1 MKRRALH
8 DSGFGFAMP
17 GSGSGG
23 SGILRS
29 AWVALLL
36 ALFLVVPGQVAQ
48 AAGPAMGIQL
58 VQSGFVDNDG
68 SGTVTQGDQLDFT
81 TTVTNTGTVP
91 LTNVHVTD
99 SFNTTGVTC
108 SSMAVGTTC
117 ILNSSHIVTAADVA
131 AGSVTDT
138 ATATSNELPPQSS
151 GGGSSTGGGSASL
164 VAVLTSNTDPD
175 GSGTVTAGDVLTYTF
190 TATNTGATGLTGV
203 VVATTGSAVAF
214 SPNSATCLTLGPGTS
229 CVLTSTYTVTAA
241 DATNG
246 QIVASADVIASEIT
260 TPITTTLVTP
270 VFTVAP
276 PALTIAS
283 GNNQVL
289 PINTQ
294 SAPLVVHLTNKGLP
308 VANATINWNATNAVL
323 ASPTSK
329 TNASGDA
336 SNTVILHQAGA
347 ASVSASSAAPAAGPV
362 TFALNGG
369 LASLPGLTPSEIE
382 VANALDHACPALA
395 AVGTLTVAAQD
406 LLAQC
411 QALASAAAS
420 NPDQVANALNQMLPH
435 DALLQTN
442 ASILVAG
449 AQFDNIKARLA
460 ALRSGSG
467 GDHFGGLA
475 FSSPE
480 GVLPLGKLGET
491 ALGFDDKPADKN
503 DHDKSSEV
511 GGGFDRWGFFASG
524 TFGDGSANARSAT
537 PGYGFRSGGITAG
550 VDYRVNDHMIFGVS
564 AGYASYSSNVD
575 VVGGGLDTRGWS
587 LSAYSSFFRQDN
599 WYVDGV
605 LTWGHNNYDIN
616 RRIVYALT
624 TTTGTD
630 SVNQTATSSSSG
642 TTLAGALTLGRD
654 FSKGPWSFGPY
665 LRGTWTRTDFGSYQE
680 NLVSSQSGSGLGLS
694 VQSRSTKDVSSVL
707 GAKVNYASSQ
717 SWGVMMPHAEIE
729 WEHDFEN
736 NPDSITAHFL
746 QDPTATPFQLGGDSI
761 DTDFFRLGLGLSFQ
775 FAHGRSGFIYYEK
788 TLGLTGITQNSIAVG
803 FRMEF

>member
-1 MKRRALH
+1 MRRHALH
-8 DSGFGFAMP
+8 GSGFGIAVF
-17 GSGSGG
+17 GSGSDG
-23 SGILRS
+23 SGILR
-29 AWVALLL
+29 ATWVVFLL
-36 ALFLVVPGQVAQ
+36 ALSLLAPAQ
-48 AAGPAMGIQL
+48 SAHAGAAMGIQL
-58 VQSGFVDNDG
+58 VQSGFSDNDA
-68 SGTVTQGDQLDFT
+68 SGTVTLGDQLDFT
-81 TTVTNTGTVP
+81 TTVTNTGTVA

-99 SFNTTGVTC
+99 SFDSTGVTC

-117 ILNSSHIVTAADVA
+117 TLTSSHIVSAADVS
-131 AGSVTDT
+131 AGSITDT

-164 VAVLTSNTDPD
+164 TAVLTSNADAD

-190 TATNTGATGLTGV
+190 TATNTGAAGLSNV

-214 SPNSATCLTLGPGTS
+214 SPNSAPCLTVGPGAS
-229 CVLTSTYTVTAA
+229 CTLTSTYTVTAA

-246 QIVASADVIASEIT
+246 QVDASADVVATEIP
-260 TPITTTLVTP
+260 TPITTNLVTP
-270 VFTVAP
+270 VFSVAP
-276 PALTIAS
+276 PALTITS

-289 PINTQ
+289 PINVQ
-294 SAPLVVHLTNKGLP
+294 SAPLVVHLTNRGQP
-308 VANATINWNATNAVL
+308 VANATINWSATNAVL
-323 ASPTSK
+323 ASPTST

-336 SNTVILHQAGA
+336 SNTVTLSQAGA

-362 TFALNGG
+362 TFTLNGG
-369 LASLPGLTPSEIE
+369 LSSLSGLTPPEIE
-382 VANALDHACPALA
+382 IANALDHACPALA
-395 AVGTLTVAAQD
+395 GLPTLTAAEQD

-411 QALASAAAS
+411 QALASAAAL
-420 NPDQVANALNQMLPH
+420 NPDEVANALNQMLPH

-449 AQFDNIKARLA
+449 AQFTNIKARLA

-475 FSSPE
+475 FSSPD

-491 ALGFDDKPADKN
+491 ALGFDDKPGEK
-503 DHDKSSEV
+503 KQEV
-511 GGGFDRWGFFASG
+511 GAGFDRWGFFASG
-524 TFGDGSANARSAT
+524 TFGDGSANARTET
-537 PGYGFRSGGITAG
+537 PGYGFHSGGITAG
-550 VDYRVNDHMIFGVS
+550 VDYRANDHMIFGVS
-564 AGYASYSSNVD
+564 AGYANYSSNVD

-605 LTWGHNNYDIN
+605 LTWGHNSYDIK

-624 TTTGTD
+624 TSSGID
-630 SVNQTATSSSSG
+630 SVNQTATSNSNG

-680 NLVSSQSGSGLGLS
+680 TMLSNQPGSGLGLE
-694 VQSRSTKDVSSVL
+694 VQSRSMKNLSSVL

-717 SWGVMMPHAEIE
+717 SWGVLMPHAEIE
-729 WEHDFEN
+729 WDHEFED
-736 NPDSITAHFL
+736 NPDSINAHFL
-746 QDPTATPFQLGGDSI
+746 QDPTATPFHLGGDSI

-775 FAHGRSGFIYYEK
+775 FAHGRSGFVYYEK
-788 TLGLTGITQNSIAVG
+788 TLGLSGVTQDSIALG

>member
-1 MKRRALH
+1 
-8 DSGFGFAMP
+8 
-17 GSGSGG
+17 
-23 SGILRS
+23 
-29 AWVALLL
+29 
-36 ALFLVVPGQVAQ
+36 
-48 AAGPAMGIQL
+48 
-58 VQSGFVDNDG
+58 
-68 SGTVTQGDQLDFT
+68 
-81 TTVTNTGTVP
+81 
-91 LTNVHVTD
+91 
-99 SFNTTGVTC
+99 
-108 SSMAVGTTC
+108 
-117 ILNSSHIVTAADVA
+117 
-131 AGSVTDT
+131 
-138 ATATSNELPPQSS
+138 
-151 GGGSSTGGGSASL
+151 
-164 VAVLTSNTDPD
+164 
-175 GSGTVTAGDVLTYTF
+175 
-190 TATNTGATGLTGV
+190 
-203 VVATTGSAVAF
+203 
-214 SPNSATCLTLGPGTS
+214 
-229 CVLTSTYTVTAA
+229 VTAA

-246 QIVASADVIASEIT
+246 QVDAAADVVATEIT
-260 TPITTTLVTP
+260 TPITTNLVTP
-270 VFTVAP
+270 VATVAP

-289 PINTQ
+289 SINTT
-294 SAPLVVHLTNKGLP
+294 SAPLVVLLTNNGLP
-308 VANATINWNATNAVL
+308 VANATINWSTPSNATL
-323 ASPTSK
+323 ASATST
-329 TNASGDA
+329 TNAAGKA
-336 SNTVILHQAGA
+336 TNTVTLHQAGA
-347 ASVSASSAAPAAGPV
+347 ASVSASSSAPAAGPV

-369 LASLPGLTPSEIE
+369 LSSLNGLTPPEIE
-382 VANALDHACPALA
+382 IANALDHACPALA
-395 AVGTLTVAAQD
+395 GLTTLTPAEQD

-411 QALASAAAS
+411 QALASAAGQ

-491 ALGFDDKPADKN
+491 ALGFDGKPAEK
-503 DHDKSSEV
+503 KAEV

-524 TFGDGSANARSAT
+524 TFGDGSANARAET
-537 PGYGFRSGGITAG
+537 PGYGFHSGGVTAG
-550 VDYRVNDHMIFGVS
+550 VDYRANDHMIVGVS
-564 AGYASYSSNVD
+564 AGYANYSSNVD

-587 LSAYSSFFRQDN
+587 LSAYASFFRQDN

-605 LTWGHNNYDIN
+605 LTWGHNDYDIN
-616 RRIVYALT
+616 RRIIYTLT
-624 TTTGTD
+624 TNTGTD

-642 TTLAGALTLGRD
+642 TTLAGALTIGRD

-680 NLVSSQSGSGLGLS
+680 NMVSSQTGSGLGLA
-694 VQSRSTKDVSSVL
+694 VQSRSMKDVSSVL

-717 SWGVMMPHAEIE
+717 SWGVLMPHAEVE

-746 QDPTATPFQLGGDSI
+746 QDPTSTPFQLGGDSI

-788 TLGLTGITQNSIAVG
+788 ILGLSGITQNNIALG